1 VRLLRTIRLDPS
13 DTFLF
18 KKAAE
23 PGEWAVSGAF
33 AFAHVDPAALDSKAR
48 AAFRTGFLG
57 ISSLGWS
64 TLAHIVEA
72 TREDR
77 IAAIETLAR
86 RLVERF
92 GAPDLA
98 TARSAA
104 EEEIDFAASLCD
116 RPSGRLVAVSRNYE
130 SGEIRETFR
139 ALRRSADAP
148 PIRAISFSEIADE
161 DEALPD
167 HIDLVVLAK
176 RGQR

>member
-18 KKAAE
+18 KRAAQ

-33 AFAHVDPAALDSKAR
+33 AFARVNPAALDSKAH
-48 AAFRTGFLG
+48 AAFRAGFLG

-72 TREDR
+72 KWEDR
-77 IAAIETLAR
+77 IAAIQTLAA
-86 RLVERF
+86 RLIDCF

-104 EEEIDFAASLCD
+104 EDEVDFAASLCD
-116 RPSGRLVAVSRNYE
+116 RPTGMIVAVSRSYE
-130 SGEIRETFR
+130 AGDISEAFR
-139 ALRRSADAP
+139 ALKPNAGISLPRVIRLAEMADEVEAP
-148 PIRAISFSEIADE
+148 PDQ
-161 DEALPD
+161 
-167 HIDLVVLAK
+167 IDLISLAK
-176 RGQR
+176 GERL

>member
-33 AFAHVDPAALDSKAR
+33 VFAHVDPAALDSKAR

-57 ISSLGWS
+57 ISPLGWS

-104 EEEIDFAASLCD
+104 EEEIDFAD